1 MMIYDLALI
10 LIVSTFLAIMLW
22 RFKQPPILAYI
33 LAGALIGKSLI
44 KEYFYLFSDL
54 GVAFLLFIVGI
65 ELSLNKIKHLGIV
78 STVIGIGQIVFTG
91 FFGYLLCFLLGFSHI
106 QSLYVSIALT
116 FSSTIIIVKL
126 LSEKND
132 LDTLYGRI
140 AVGFLLVQDF
150 FAVLVLLFLGIGT
163 SSSLNPSTIL
173 RAIFSGV
180 ELFALSFLLGRYI
193 LPRIFNS
200 ISKSQ
205 ELLFLSSISWC
216 LLFMYVAHLMNF
228 SVQIGAFLAGISLAS
243 LPFSYEISAKIRPLR
258 DFFVV
263 LFFVLLGTQ
272 LSLKIN
278 FSVFILS
285 LFVLI
290 GNPIIVYLLMIFLGY
305 RKRTS
310 FLASLATAQISEFSL
325 ILASLGVSLGH
336 ISQETFSMITT
347 VGAITI
353 AISSYMIIFSE
364 KLYKIFSPFLF
375 ERKVTVEK
383 FKIPKNLKNHI
394 ILIGCHR
401 LGYSILEFLKEAKKR
416 FVVIDFN
423 PEIIKMLEKNNVAY
437 IYGDATDTEILEK
450 ANIKKSIL
458 IISTIPSLEENI
470 FIVKKAKSLGKYVIT
485 TANHLID
492 AKELYNAGADY
503 VILPHFL
510 GGEKVKSLL
519 QNIFKDMK
527 IINKIK
533 NNHINYLEKR
543 KRLGHY

>member
-1 MMIYDLALI
+1 MIYDLSLI
-10 LIVSTFLAIMLW
+10 IILSTSLAIILW
-22 RFKQPPILAYI
+22 KFKQPPILAYI
-33 LAGALIGKSLI
+33 IAGALIGKGLI

-54 GVAFLLFIVGI
+54 GVAFLLFLVGI
-65 ELSLNKIKHLGIV
+65 ELSLNKIKNLGVV
-78 STVIGIGQIVFTG
+78 STVIGIGQIIFTG

-106 QSLYVSIALT
+106 SSLYISIALT
-116 FSSTIIIVKL
+116 FSSTIIIIKL

-150 FAVLVLLFLGIGT
+150 FAVIALLFLGIGAP
-163 SSSLNPSTIL
+163 SSQSLSAIL
-173 RAIFSGV
+173 RAIFSGI
-180 ELFALSFLLGRYI
+180 ELFALSFLFGKYI
-193 LPRIFNS
+193 LPKIFNS

-216 LLFMYVAHLMNF
+216 LFFMYIAYIMNF

-243 LPFSYEISAKIRPLR
+243 LPFSYEISAKIKPLR

-278 FSVFILS
+278 FSVIILS

-290 GNPIIVYLLMIFLGY
+290 GNPLIVYLLMILLRY

-310 FLASLATAQISEFSL
+310 FFASLATAQISEFSL
-325 ILASLGVSLGH
+325 ILANLGVSLGH
-336 ISQETFSMITT
+336 ISQETFSIIAT

-364 KLYKIFSPFLF
+364 KLYKIFSSFLF
-375 ERKVTVEK
+375 ERKITVEK
-383 FKIPKNLKNHI
+383 FKVPKNLKNHI

-401 LGYSILEFLKEAKKR
+401 LGYSILEYLKEAKKR
-416 FVVIDFN
+416 FIVIDFN
-423 PEIIKMLEKNNVAY
+423 PEIIKMLEKNNVSY
-437 IYGDATDTEILEK
+437 IYGDATDTEILDK

-458 IISTIPSLEENI
+458 IVSTIPNLEENI
-470 FIVKKAKSLGKYVIT
+470 FIVNKAKSLGKYIIV
-485 TANHLID
+485 TANHLMD

-519 QNIFKDMK
+519 QNIFKDIK
-527 IINKIK
+527 IINKIR
-533 NNHINYLEKR
+533 NNHINYIEKR
-543 KRLGHY
+543 KKLGHY